1 MIRRTAATALL
12 ALLMMGIGTSC
23 GAGSAVS
30 DYGQIFKGAK
40 GSTVNVE
47 VGTGQRFSLAVAD
60 NPSTGDQWRLLA
72 VPDAKVASFISKEYV
87 SDGGGPGSGGTSY
100 FVFNGKQPGS
110 TEIRLQNCWRCPSAT
125 PSPTPVDAQSKA
137 QSGEAI
143 FSVIVK

>member
-1 MIRRTAATALL
+1 MRRTAATALL
-12 ALLMMGIGTSC
+12 ALLVMGLGTSC
-23 GAGSAVS
+23 GAGSAVN

-40 GSTVNVE
+40 GSTVNVA

-60 NPSTGDQWRLLA
+60 NPSIGDQWRLME

-100 FVFNGKQPGS
+100 FVFNSKQPGN
-110 TEIRLQNCWRCPSAT
+110 TEIRLQDCWRCPSAT
-125 PSPTPVDAQSKA
+125 PSATPVDAQSKA

>member
-12 ALLMMGIGTSC
+12 ALLVTGLGTSC

-47 VGTGQRFSLAVAD
+47 VGTGQRFSLAVGE
-60 NPSTGDQWRLLA
+60 NQSTGDHWRLLA
-72 VPDAKVASFISKEYV
+72 VPDAKVASFISKEHK

-100 FVFNGKQPGS
+100 FVFNGKQPGR

-137 QSGEAI
+137 LSGEAI
-143 FSVIVK
+143 FSVVVK